1 MLTNKKTGASL
12 VMGVIG
18 SDSHAIGNRILAFAL
33 KEAGLNVINLGS
45 FVSQEDF
52 INAAI
57 ESNAEAIL
65 VSSLYGHAEID
76 CQGFKNKLIEAG
88 LQDVIL
94 YIGGTLAV
102 GECKWEDIEQRF
114 TELGF
119 TRIAQPYTRPCE
131 VIKWLEEDLTKNS
144 NEEVI

>member
-1 MLTNKKTGASL
+1 MTNNKMGASL

-33 KEAGLNVINLGS
+33 KEAGFNVTNLGS

-57 ESNAEAIL
+57 ESNAKVIL
-65 VSSLYGHAEID
+65 VSSLCGHAEID

-88 LQDVIL
+88 QQDVIL
-94 YIGGTLAV
+94 YIGGILAV
-102 GECKWEDIEQRF
+102 GECKWEEIEQRF

-119 TRIAQPYTRPCE
+119 TRIAPPYTRPSE
-131 VIKWLEEDLTKNS
+131 VIKWLEEDLLKICNA
-144 NEEVI
+144 EVM